1 MEGRI
6 KAGWSDDRLLQPRIE
21 YLKMGKGERGKEIRK
36 WRALNDKSI
45 TLIGKS
51 LEELVDLEE
60 QGRLVVLPEKLDPK
74 RLLNI
79 IADLVCPRYVGL
91 EDWGHD
97 KEKCPSAGCNE
108 CWEKALKGEER

>member
-1 MEGRI
+1 MTE
-6 KAGWSDDRLLQPRIE
+6 RLTKRSTDTTHE
-21 YLKMGKGERGKEIRK
+21 NGVCCTHFNGKECQEFAGNCAYGCK
-36 WRALNDKSI
+36 W
-45 TLIGKS
+45 
-51 LEELVDLEE
+51 EEAVWSKLADFEDLEE

-108 CWEKALKGEER
+108 CWEKALKGE

>member
-1 MEGRI
+1 MTERLTKRINERIIQISLGWAMENVSNTAEEDEVLFPAI
-6 KAGWSDDRLLQPRIE
+6 
-21 YLKMGKGERGKEIRK
+21 
-36 WRALNDKSI
+36 DK
-45 TLIGKS
+45 LAHY
-51 LEELVDLEE
+51 EDLEE

-108 CWEKALKGEER
+108 CWEMALKGE